1 VSPGWCAGSK
11 SSQIT
16 ERLSVSM
23 RLVQRSVFLELLGR
37 EPMAVEGLLR
47 TLA

>member
-1 VSPGWCAGSK
+1 
-11 SSQIT
+11 
-16 ERLSVSM
+16 LSVSM